1 MRRGS
6 RKVHISEPVI
16 EWAYEKWLE
25 GYSLQ
30 DVADSLGV
38 SRHRLNDQLTKE
50 GYTKIKPPLK
60 PPKEFFEGKK
70 EGNNNG

>member
-6 RKVHISEPVI
+6 RKVHISELVL

-25 GYSLQ
+25 GYPLQ
-30 DVADSLGV
+30 EIADALGV
-38 SRHRLNDQLTKE
+38 SRHRLNDQMQKE

-60 PPKEFFEGKK
+60 PPKEFYEGKK
-70 EGNNNG
+70 GC